1 MTTKEEEELR
11 FGRRVYAKPS
21 KQAGSK
27 LFPSYGGMSSRAMA
41 EKYARG
47 APEAMLKFDKASVKD
62 GHHLQE
68 AARYITRNGKLDC
81 EDQDGQSLD
90 GCEVIDD
97 RMQDWTDDEDLQ
109 KRAGQG
115 RPSKTLAR
123 RFIISTPPGTSVEA
137 LKKAVREF
145 TQTELR
151 DRGFEYI
158 WTIHTDKAHPHAH
171 VLIKNR
177 AADGHRLHYSL
188 QELKALRERWCVVA
202 EKYGIDLNATSRAV
216 RGHTRRDKPIERVY
230 QEKRGSSHLYEK
242 YRIEELVK
250 ALKEGRDPDEPELLR
265 RCRMTRQE
273 IIKNATEYVEELRQT
288 GKAGDLA
295 LAATIEKKISEM
307 PPVESAQEE
316 RLRKARAKI
325 ARKKQQRTEAEKAR
339 AERIKEAIRQ
349 RKAAEKAAEAKAAEE
364 ESENK
369 RIEQLIAQ
377 KCPTA
382 SKENIERI
390 RDIIKQRLKA
400 AKQQGGGLGIVDED
414 SQTLNELTSTP
425 KEPEPPKSK
434 GFAR

>member
-1 MTTKEEEELR
+1 MTMKEEEELR

-145 TQTELR
+145 AQTELR
-151 DRGFEYI
+151 DNGFDYI

-171 VLIKNR
+171 ILIKDH

-230 QEKRGSSHLYEK
+230 QEKRGSRHIYEE
-242 YRIEELVK
+242 YRIEELAK
-250 ALKEGRDPDEPELLR
+250 YIKSGGDLAADEPELMQ
-265 RCRMTRQE
+265 RCRMTRAE
-273 IIKNATEYVEELRQT
+273 IIRNAGEYAEELRQT
-288 GKAGDLA
+288 GKPEDLA
-295 LAATIEKKISEM
+295 LADAISRKIQALR
-307 PPVESAQEE
+307 PVESAQEE
-316 RLRKARAKI
+316 RLRKAKDKI
-325 ARKKQQRTEAEKAR
+325 AKKRQQRTAAEKAR
-339 AERIKEAIRQ
+339 AEQIKEIIRQ
-349 RKAAEKAAEAKAAEE
+349 RKAVEAEAARQAEE
-364 ESENK
+364 
-369 RIEQLIAQ
+369 
-377 KCPTA
+377 
-382 SKENIERI
+382 
-390 RDIIKQRLKA
+390 QRR
-400 AKQQGGGLGIVDED
+400 QE
-414 SQTLNELTSTP
+414 E
-425 KEPEPPKSK
+425 
-434 GFAR
+434 ARKNRGWSR

>member
-1 MTTKEEEELR
+1 MTMKEEEELR

-62 GHHLQE
+62 DHHLQE

-145 TQTELR
+145 AQTELR
-151 DRGFEYI
+151 DNGFDYI

-171 VLIKNR
+171 ILIKDH

-230 QEKRGSSHLYEK
+230 QEKRGSRHIYEE
-242 YRIEELVK
+242 YRIEELAK
-250 ALKEGRDPDEPELLR
+250 YIKSGGDLAADEPELMQ
-265 RCRMTRQE
+265 RCRMTRAE
-273 IIKNATEYVEELRQT
+273 IIRNAGEYAEELRQT
-288 GKAGDLA
+288 GKPEDLA
-295 LAATIEKKISEM
+295 LADAISRKIQALR
-307 PPVESAQEE
+307 PVESAQEE
-316 RLRKARAKI
+316 RLRKAKDKI
-325 ARKKQQRTEAEKAR
+325 AKKRQQRTAAEKAR
-339 AERIKEAIRQ
+339 AEQIKEIIRQ
-349 RKAAEKAAEAKAAEE
+349 RKAVEAEAARQAEE
-364 ESENK
+364 
-369 RIEQLIAQ
+369 
-377 KCPTA
+377 
-382 SKENIERI
+382 
-390 RDIIKQRLKA
+390 QRR
-400 AKQQGGGLGIVDED
+400 QE
-414 SQTLNELTSTP
+414 E
-425 KEPEPPKSK
+425 
-434 GFAR
+434 ARKNRGWSR

>member
-1 MTTKEEEELR
+1 M
-11 FGRRVYAKPS
+11 
-21 KQAGSK
+21 
-27 LFPSYGGMSSRAMA
+27 
-41 EKYARG
+41 
-47 APEAMLKFDKASVKD
+47 
-62 GHHLQE
+62 
-68 AARYITRNGKLDC
+68 
-81 EDQDGQSLD
+81 
-90 GCEVIDD
+90 
-97 RMQDWTDDEDLQ
+97 
-109 KRAGQG
+109 
-115 RPSKTLAR
+115 
-123 RFIISTPPGTSVEA
+123 
-137 LKKAVREF
+137 
-145 TQTELR
+145 
-151 DRGFEYI
+151 
-158 WTIHTDKAHPHAH
+158 
-171 VLIKNR
+171 
-177 AADGHRLHYSL
+177 
-188 QELKALRERWCVVA
+188 
-202 EKYGIDLNATSRAV
+202 
-216 RGHTRRDKPIERVY
+216 
-230 QEKRGSSHLYEK
+230 
-242 YRIEELVK
+242 K

-295 LAATIEKKISEM
+295 LAATIENKISEM

-325 ARKKQQRTEAEKAR
+325 ARKKQQRTDDEKAR
-339 AERIKEAIRQ
+339 AEQIKETIRQ

>member
-145 TQTELR
+145 AQTELR

-230 QEKRGSSHLYEK
+230 QEKRGSRHIYEE
-242 YRIEELVK
+242 YRIEELAK
-250 ALKEGRDPDEPELLR
+250 YIKSGGDLAADEPELMQ
-265 RCRMTRQE
+265 RCRMTRAE
-273 IIKNATEYVEELRQT
+273 IIRNAGEYAEELRQT
-288 GKAGDLA
+288 GKPEDLA
-295 LAATIEKKISEM
+295 LADAISRKIQALR
-307 PPVESAQEE
+307 PVESAQEE
-316 RLRKARAKI
+316 RLRKAKDKI
-325 ARKKQQRTEAEKAR
+325 AKKRQQRTAAEKAR
-339 AERIKEAIRQ
+339 AEQIKEIIRQ
-349 RKAAEKAAEAKAAEE
+349 RKAAEAEAARQAEE
-364 ESENK
+364 
-369 RIEQLIAQ
+369 
-377 KCPTA
+377 
-382 SKENIERI
+382 
-390 RDIIKQRLKA
+390 QRR
-400 AKQQGGGLGIVDED
+400 QE
-414 SQTLNELTSTP
+414 E
-425 KEPEPPKSK
+425 
-434 GFAR
+434 ARKNRGWSR

>member
-1 MTTKEEEELR
+1 MKEEEELR

-145 TQTELR
+145 AQTELR
-151 DRGFEYI
+151 DNGFDYI

-171 VLIKNR
+171 ILIKDH

-230 QEKRGSSHLYEK
+230 QEKRGSRHIYEE
-242 YRIEELVK
+242 YRIEELAK
-250 ALKEGRDPDEPELLR
+250 YIKSGGDLAADEPELMQ
-265 RCRMTRQE
+265 RCRMTRAE
-273 IIKNATEYVEELRQT
+273 IIRNAGEYAEELRQT
-288 GKAGDLA
+288 GKPEDLA
-295 LAATIEKKISEM
+295 LADAISRKIQALR
-307 PPVESAQEE
+307 PVESAQEE
-316 RLRKARAKI
+316 RLRKAKDKI
-325 ARKKQQRTEAEKAR
+325 AKKRQQRTAAEKAR
-339 AERIKEAIRQ
+339 AEQIKEIIRQ
-349 RKAAEKAAEAKAAEE
+349 RKAAEAEAARQAEE
-364 ESENK
+364 
-369 RIEQLIAQ
+369 
-377 KCPTA
+377 
-382 SKENIERI
+382 
-390 RDIIKQRLKA
+390 QRR
-400 AKQQGGGLGIVDED
+400 QE
-414 SQTLNELTSTP
+414 E
-425 KEPEPPKSK
+425 
-434 GFAR
+434 ARKNRGWSR